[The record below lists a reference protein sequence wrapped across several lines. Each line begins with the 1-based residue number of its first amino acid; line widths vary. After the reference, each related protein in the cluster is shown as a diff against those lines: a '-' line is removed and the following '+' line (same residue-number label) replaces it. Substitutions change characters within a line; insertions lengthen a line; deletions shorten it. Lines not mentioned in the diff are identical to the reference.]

1 MSKYPRYVIHN
12 KCHGGH
18 AVEEVDGNTYCLGL
32 LDLKYDRGVYA
43 EECKDCPRLV
53 YNNQDRIAEW
63 IAERIA
69 ERQEQ
74 EHE

>member
-32 LDLKYDRGVYA
+32 LDLKYDGGCMPRNVRTVRG
-43 EECKDCPRLV
+43 
-53 YNNQDRIAEW
+53 
-63 IAERIA
+63 
-69 ERQEQ
+69 
-74 EHE
+74 